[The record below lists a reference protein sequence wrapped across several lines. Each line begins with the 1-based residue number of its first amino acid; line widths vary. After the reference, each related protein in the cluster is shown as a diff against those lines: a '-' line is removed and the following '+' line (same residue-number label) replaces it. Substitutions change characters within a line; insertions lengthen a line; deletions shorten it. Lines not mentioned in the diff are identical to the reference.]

1 MLRLTHFK
9 VPTGEQSLSLGEDGL
24 DGRVLVGQWAQQG
37 EEARGGAPLAD
48 YTDQGH
54 VHRRMLSNL
63 HEGVVL
69 KMGERKN
76 NKMLTRSIGLTDT

>member
-1 MLRLTHFK
+1 M
-9 VPTGEQSLSLGEDGL
+9 V
-24 DGRVLVGQWAQQG
+24 AQ
-37 EEARGGAPLAD
+37 LAD